1 MVLVSWFSLDSG
13 IPDLDAQG
21 QPSNP
26 DHSIRLGM
34 QFVRPS

>member
-1 MVLVSWFSLDSG
+1 MVLVSSFSLDSG
-13 IPDLDAQG
+13 IRDFDAEG

-26 DHSIRLGM
+26 DHSSRLGM